1 MSAAPAGPLAQAV
14 RPDGPLVIGLMYP
27 EDYEARPRQ
36 ELDDDLAALRALDPA
51 IEIIEVRYVNSP
63 ELRTRRGSSPGADL
77 RHLAPALTPA
87 QRDAFSRVE
96 VSLTLDLPFDVATVA
111 PNLRWVQ
118 GLGAGVSQLLSA
130 GLGEAGIRLTSAAG
144 VNGVSISEFV
154 VARLLQIWKRLPE
167 IDASQ
172 SRHLWQPAYGRE
184 VAGSTLG
191 VVGLGGIGRQVARR
205 GHGLAMVVLAC
216 RRSTAPG
223 STDPDVDTLFPPE
236 ELHELLGRC
245 DAVVAAVPETAETV
259 GLFGPAEFA
268 AMRPGSIFVNVGR
281 GSAVDEEALVG
292 ALGSGHLRAA
302 VIDVVVA
309 EPLAQDSPLWDVP
322 NLYISSHCSTS
333 ADRFFANLYALFRE
347 NVRRYLDGSPLIN
360 EVEARMGPGSTP
372 DRTPGPAPGA

>member
-1 MSAAPAGPLAQAV
+1 MT
-14 RPDGPLVIGLMYP
+14 PDGPLVIGIMYP

-36 ELDDDLAALRALDPA
+36 ELDDDLAELRALDPA
-51 IEIIEVRYVNSP
+51 IEIIEVRYVDST
-63 ELRTRRGSSPGADL
+63 ELRTQRGSSPGADL
-77 RHLAPALTPA
+77 RHLAPELTPA
-87 QRDAFSRVE
+87 QRDAFSRVA
-96 VSLTLDLPFDVATVA
+96 VVLTLDLPFDVATVA

-154 VARLLQIWKRLPE
+154 IARLLQIWKRLPE
-167 IDASQ
+167 IDANQ
-172 SRHLWQPAYGRE
+172 GRHLWEPAYGKE

-205 GHGLAMVVLAC
+205 GHGLGMKVLAC
-216 RRSTAPG
+216 RRSSTPG
-223 STDPDVDTLFPPE
+223 GTDPDVDVLFPSD
-236 ELHELLGRC
+236 ELGEMLGRC

-259 GLFGPAEFA
+259 GLFGPDEFA

-292 ALGSGHLRAA
+292 ALGSGQLRAA
-302 VIDVVVA
+302 VIDVVVG
-309 EPLAQDSPLWDVP
+309 EPLAENSALWDVP
-322 NLYISSHCSTS
+322 NLSISAHCSTS
-333 ADRFFANLYALFRE
+333 PDRFYANLYALFRE

-360 EVEARMGPGSTP
+360 ETDTGIGTA
-372 DRTPGPAPGA
+372 

>member
-1 MSAAPAGPLAQAV
+1 MTSK
-14 RPDGPLVIGLMYP
+14 GPLVIGLMYP

-36 ELDDDLAALRALDPA
+36 ELDDDLAQLRAIDPA
-51 IEIIEVRYVNSP
+51 IEITEVRFVDSY
-63 ELRTRRGSSPGADL
+63 ELRTQRGASPGADL
-77 RHLAPALTPA
+77 RHLSPPLTPA
-87 QRDAFSRVE
+87 QRETFSRVE
-96 VSLTLDLPFDVATVA
+96 VVLALDLPFDVATVA

-172 SRHLWQPAYGRE
+172 GRHLWEPAYGKE

-191 VVGLGGIGRQVARR
+191 VVGMGGIGRQVARR
-205 GHGLAMVVLAC
+205 GRGLGMNVLAC
-216 RRSTAPG
+216 RRSAGPG
-223 STDPDVDTLFPPE
+223 STDPDVDAVFAPE
-236 ELHELLGRC
+236 QLHEMLGRS

-259 GLFGPAEFA
+259 GLFGAAEFA

-292 ALGSGHLRAA
+292 ALGSGQLRAA

-309 EPLAQDSPLWDVP
+309 EPLAEDSPLWDVP

-333 ADRFFANLYALFRE
+333 PDRFFANLYALFRD
-347 NVRRYLDGSPLIN
+347 NVRRYIDGSPLIN
-360 EVEARMGPGSTP
+360 EMDSTIG
-372 DRTPGPAPGA
+372 TGI